1 MKILHILDH
10 SLPLHS
16 GYVFRTLGILGA
28 QRARGWETAHLT
40 SPKQD
45 EHTETSKRSDFLV
58 EDVDGWTFYRTP
70 KSNGFVAG
78 LPGIG
83 DIAGMVAT
91 CRRLNAVIDE
101 VQPDIL
107 HAHSP
112 VLNGLPALWVGRR
125 RKLPVVYE
133 IRAFWEDAAVDLG
146 TTTEDS
152 LRYKATRGMET
163 FAVKRADA
171 VMTICNGLKNDLAT
185 RGVSSEKITIIPN
198 AVDIERFPMLEGS
211 DETLREELGLK
222 DARVLGFAGSFYS
235 YEGLDLLLDA
245 MPEILKFEPRT
256 KILLVGGGP
265 QDAAL
270 KAKAKRLGL
279 EDKIVFT
286 GRVPHDQVIRYYSVM
301 DLLVFPR
308 RSMRLTELV
317 TPLKPLESMA
327 QGILCVASDVG
338 GHKEL
343 IRDGET
349 GYLFAADDAAAL
361 ASCVQ
366 KAFAA
371 ERDWPKMRSAGR
383 AFVEEER
390 NWNASISNYAPVYDA
405 LLNV

>member
-40 SPKQD
+40 SPKQN
-45 EHTETSKRSDFLV
+45 EHTEESKCVNQLV

-70 KSNGFVAG
+70 RSDGMLAG
-78 LPGIG
+78 MPGIG
-83 DIAGMVAT
+83 DVAGMMAT
-91 CRRLNAVIDE
+91 GRRLNAVIDE
-101 VQPDIL
+101 IKPDIL

-112 VLNGLPALWVGRR
+112 VLNGLPALWAGRR

-146 TTTEDS
+146 TTTENS

-163 FAVKRADA
+163 FAVKHADA
-171 VMTICNGLKNDLAT
+171 VMTICNGLKNDLVS
-185 RGVSSEKITIIPN
+185 RGVASEKVTIIPN
-198 AVDIERFPMLEGS
+198 AVDIDRFPMLEGS
-211 DETLREELGLK
+211 DETLREELGLVG
-222 DARVLGFAGSFYS
+222 ARVLGFAGSFYS

-256 KILLVGGGP
+256 KVLLVGGGP
-265 QDAAL
+265 QDAML
-270 KAKAKRLGL
+270 KSKAKSLGL
-279 EDKIVFT
+279 EGNIVFT
-286 GRVPHDQVIRYYSVM
+286 GRVPHDQVVRYYSLM

-361 ASCVQ
+361 ASCVR
-366 KAFAA
+366 KAFAS
-371 ERDWPKMRSAGR
+371 EREWPEMRNAGR
-383 AFVEEER
+383 AFVENER
-390 NWNASISNYAPVYDA
+390 NWNASISNYAPVYEA
-405 LLNV
+405 LLNA